1 MPFPASA
8 VRDSTLYSV
17 SGRQMKDAISDD
29 CDFRPDLRETGPVRP
44 FLLSVMLYSTW
55 RLIPQRSIGWTASS
69 LILSFLPELLHV
81 WNEYKSSRVRAEG
94 TPAAVLPVS
103 AKLRLEIPTMGC
115 VACVNKIDTSIRQ
128 CETSGRIIR
137 GTSWLDGGSQKGGR
151 AEVLISGSDETDME
165 RIQDDIMKAVKGA
178 GFDCTVESLV
188 VQ

>member
-1 MPFPASA
+1 
-8 VRDSTLYSV
+8 
-17 SGRQMKDAISDD
+17 MKDAISDD